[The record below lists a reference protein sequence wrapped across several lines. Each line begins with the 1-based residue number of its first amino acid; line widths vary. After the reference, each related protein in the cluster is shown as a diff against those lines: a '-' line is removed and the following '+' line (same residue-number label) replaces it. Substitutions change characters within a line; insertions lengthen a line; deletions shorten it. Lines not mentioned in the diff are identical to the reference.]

1 MREEDMSDYIREQAT
16 ARRLRETAGE
26 TTGRLLKEDLD
37 EAMETG
43 LMSREEV
50 ADLAMRTVLAWKS
63 EA

>member
-1 MREEDMSDYIREQAT
+1 MSDYIREQAT
-16 ARRLRETAGE
+16 ARRLRETAEE
-26 TTGRLLKEDLD
+26 TTERLLREDLD

-43 LMSREEV
+43 LLSREEV